1 MLVLGRSGVAEV
13 WEVDEAE
20 EAVTGAAGVDVVAEA
35 EGGSR

>member
-1 MLVLGRSGVAEV
+1 VGEE

-20 EAVTGAAGVDVVAEA
+20 EAATGAAGVDVVEEA